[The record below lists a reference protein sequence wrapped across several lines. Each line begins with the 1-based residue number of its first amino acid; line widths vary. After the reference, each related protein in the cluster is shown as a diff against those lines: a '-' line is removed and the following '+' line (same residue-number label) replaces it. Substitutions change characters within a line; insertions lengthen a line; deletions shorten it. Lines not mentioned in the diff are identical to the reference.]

1 MVDLYN
7 AINSPLSLDMTSNV
21 GNSGGGG
28 MDPYTMLLGAGMG
41 GLGGYFQGQAQQQQ
55 SDNERQMQEAQL
67 AQQQA
72 QFNTTNQIKN
82 NQNIGAT
89 AAINNGYNTNAYGG
103 APLNYVNPLQGGMND
118 AITQLM
124 SGQLAPSQVA
134 QQNADIS
141 KGSEMINSNAS
152 GMPAGARMGLQNQ
165 NVQQIS
171 RDYANMANSN
181 IGQGVSLANS
191 AANTG
196 MNIAGQN
203 YNSGFNA
210 YLTQMQAQNQ
220 KANALA
226 GYAPGG
232 V

>member
-1 MVDLYN
+1 
-7 AINSPLSLDMTSNV
+7 MTSNV

-28 MDPYTMLLGAGMG
+28 MDPVTMLIGAGMG
-41 GLGGYFQGQAQQQQ
+41 GLSGYFQGEAQKQTSDQEIQQQQ
-55 SDNERQMQEAQL
+55 AQM

-82 NQNIGAT
+82 NQNIGAQN
-89 AAINNGYNTNAYGG
+89 AINTGYNTSAYGG
-103 APLNYVNPLQGGMND
+103 APLNYVNPNEGGMNA
-118 AITQLM
+118 AIQQLM

-141 KGSEMINSNAS
+141 KGSEMINNNMAS
-152 GMPAGARMGLQNQ
+152 SGAPAGARMGLQNQ

-171 RDYANMANSN
+171 RDYANMANGN
-181 IGQGVSLANS
+181 IATGVQLGNT

-203 YNSGFNA
+203 YAGGYNA
-210 YLTQMQAQNQ
+210 FLNQQNAQNQ
-220 KANALA
+220 KAGLLA